1 MIDNAEIM
9 FLQQHVNFSTIS
21 RDTTPKNFHMLIS
34 LDGKKNA
41 KFLDMEKKNIKQGTS
56 ATMII

>member
-1 MIDNAEIM
+1 MIDNAEM
-9 FLQQHVNFSTIS
+9 LFLQQHFNFSTIS
-21 RDTTPKNFHMLIS
+21 LDTTPKKYHMLIS

-41 KFLDMEKKNIKQGTS
+41 KFLDMEKKIINYGTS